1 MNKYTHMY
9 GFGLDTPL
17 LCFQMS
23 GFSGALKLGDLDDFL
38 SPASECVVVVHQ
50 EDNKPKPGIIKAKQA
65 DSSKEKIAAVSLS
78 DCLACTGCVT
88 SAETMLLQSQSVD
101 ELLTKASSF
110 KLLVTLST
118 ASRRALAEHFNVDP
132 SELCDF
138 VAARLSRVIDTNIFV
153 TDVSTAESVS
163 ILETVRETSSS
174 VILSSHCPG
183 WTCYATKTVEQ
194 SILDKLART
203 KSGEQIHG
211 QFIKS
216 LIPAIQAALQFR
228 RMIFPD
234 LFRYISRFTGSPKP
248 IFHVVVSPCF
258 DKKLENIRP
267 DYSAGPYRAVDLV
280 LASTELVD
288 LIHRGIR
295 TESLNLSRPIDVY
308 DVVGLRT
315 TWAPSRDTS
324 AVESG
329 GYAHTKSGFGYW
341 ATGKNLDLLEGESSL
356 RSRGFRNIQNI
367 TKRIRIDKLGTT
379 KFVEI
384 MACPGGCPRGGGQPT
399 REASDNVG
407 SENIFRKVKKWFAQE
422 PELVD
427 ADSVEFACPPAE
439 YAVGINLR
447 RLLVNYFGSEE
458 AYYAQIRTE
467 WKSLVVIDK
476 ATGQPKTT
484 ASDLK
489 W

>member
-1 MNKYTHMY
+1 
-9 GFGLDTPL
+9 
-17 LCFQMS
+17 MS

-38 SPASECVVVVHQ
+38 SPASECVVVVPQ
-50 EDNKPKPGIIKAKQA
+50 EDNKPKPGIIKAKPA
-65 DSSKEKIAAVSLS
+65 DSSKDQVAAVSLS

-88 SAETMLLQSQSVD
+88 SAETMLLESQSVD

-110 KLLVTLST
+110 EIHVTIST
-118 ASRRALAEHFNVDP
+118 ASRRALGKHFNVDP
-132 SELCDF
+132 LQLCDY
-138 VAARLSRVIDTNIFV
+138 VAARLRRVIDSEIFV

-163 ILETVRETSSS
+163 ILETVMETSSS

-183 WTCYATKTVEQ
+183 WTCYATKTLEQ

-211 QFIKS
+211 QVIKNS
-216 LIPAIQAALQFR
+216 IPAYLAVLQFR
-228 RMIFPD
+228 RMMYPD
-234 LFRYISRFTGSPKP
+234 LHRYISRFTGSQKP
-248 IFHVVVSPCF
+248 IFQVLVSPCF
-258 DKKLENIRP
+258 DKKLEVIRP
-267 DYSAGPYRAVDLV
+267 DFSAGSNRAVDLV
-280 LASTELVD
+280 LSSTELVD
-288 LIHRGIR
+288 LINRDI
-295 TESLNLSRPIDVY
+295 EPQSPNLSRPIDVY

-315 TWAPSRDTS
+315 SWAPSEDTS

-329 GYAHTKSGFGYW
+329 GYAHTQSGFGYW
-341 ATGKNLDLLEGESSL
+341 KTGKNPDLLEGESSL

-367 TKRIRIDKLGTT
+367 TKRVRNEKLGST

-399 REASDNVG
+399 SVASDDVD
-407 SENIFRKVKKWFAQE
+407 SENIFQKVNKWFAQE

-439 YAVGINLR
+439 YPVGINLR

-458 AYYAQIRTE
+458 SYYAQIRTQ
-467 WKSLVVIDK
+467 WKSLVVIDE